1 MTQHIA
7 QKISDLIFDNNEDLI
22 TVNKIKEF
30 ADTILYKYEHDFDL
44 LIYNTAL
51 LSLDNVIFKTSM
63 SAISGTYQSKEGSVT
78 VNMQNYDPSQ
88 CWRKAKK
95 FLMANPQYVAPSMS
109 SCVGPIFGGV

>member
-44 LIYNTAL
+44 LTYNTAL
-51 LSLDNVIFKTSM
+51 LALDNVIFKTSM
-63 SAISGTYQSKEGSVT
+63 SAVSGSYESKEGSVT

-88 CWRKAKK
+88 CWRKAKA
-95 FLMANPQYVAPSMS
+95 FLMANPQYIAPSMS
-109 SCVGPIFGGV
+109 AVAMPIFGGV